1 MNMNRINYIAIIVT
15 IIAIITIGLISL
27 YQSSDLDYV
36 EKPRVIVTIL
46 PQEEFIEKIAADKVS
61 ITTMVPPGASPH
73 TYEPRPSQMKE
84 VTEAEMYAKVGA
96 GLDFELVWMS
106 KIIETNP
113 NMLIIDS
120 SKGIRLIETVAD
132 NEYREHE
139 IHEREHVGKDPH
151 VWLSPKNAVIMVEN
165 LYEGLVKID
174 PDNKEFYTK
183 NKDAYIESLKELD
196 RTIMQTFSGL
206 KTKKFMVYHDSW
218 GYLAYDYGLE
228 QIPIEKEGKEPTPEG
243 IANLID
249 QARENNITIIFASP
263 EFEIQTAKTIAE
275 EIDGSVI
282 LISPLAKDYIENF
295 KRMSDEISKSLN
307 ES

>member
-1 MNMNRINYIAIIVT
+1 MNRINYITIIVT
-15 IIAIITIGLISL
+15 IIVIITIGLVSL
-27 YQSSDLDYV
+27 HQSSDLNYV
-36 EKPRVIVTIL
+36 EKPRVVVTIL
-46 PQEEFIEKIAADKVS
+46 PQEEFIEKIAGDKVS

-84 VTEAEMYAKVGA
+84 ITEAEMYAKVGS
-96 GLDFELVWMS
+96 GLDFELVWMP

-120 SKGIRLIETVAD
+120 SKGIKLIETIAD
-132 NEYREHE
+132 NENGEHE
-139 IHEREHVGKDPH
+139 TNEREHARKDPH
-151 VWLSPKNAVIMVEN
+151 FWLSPKNVIIMVEN

-174 PDNKEFYTK
+174 PDNKRFYTE

-196 RTIMQTFSGL
+196 STIMQTFSGL

-218 GYLAYDYGLE
+218 DYLAYDYGLE
-228 QIPIEKEGKEPTPEG
+228 QIPIQKEGKEPTPEG

-282 LISPLAKDYIENF
+282 LISPLAKDYIENL

>member
-1 MNMNRINYIAIIVT
+1 MNMNRINYITIIVT
-15 IIAIITIGLISL
+15 IIVIITIGLVSL
-27 YQSSDLDYV
+27 HQSSDLNYV
-36 EKPRVIVTIL
+36 EKPRVVVTIL
-46 PQEEFIEKIAADKVS
+46 PQEEFIEKIAGDKVS

-84 VTEAEMYAKVGA
+84 ITEAEMYAKVGS
-96 GLDFELVWMS
+96 GLDFELVWMP

-120 SKGIRLIETVAD
+120 SKGIKLIETIAD
-132 NEYREHE
+132 NENGEHE
-139 IHEREHVGKDPH
+139 TNEREHARKDPH
-151 VWLSPKNAVIMVEN
+151 FWLSPKNVIIMVEN

-174 PDNKEFYTK
+174 PDNKRFYTE

-196 RTIMQTFSGL
+196 STIMQTFSGL

-218 GYLAYDYGLE
+218 DYLAYDYGLE
-228 QIPIEKEGKEPTPEG
+228 QIPIQKEGKEPTPEG

-282 LISPLAKDYIENF
+282 LISPLAKDYIENL

-307 ES
+307 E

>member
-1 MNMNRINYIAIIVT
+1 MNMNRINYIAIIFT
-15 IIAIITIGLISL
+15 IIVIIAVGLLSL

-36 EKPRVIVTIL
+36 EKPRVVVTIL
-46 PQEEFIEKIAADKVS
+46 PQAEFIEKIAGDKVS

-84 VTEAEMYAKVGA
+84 VTKAEMFAKVGT
-96 GLDFELVWMS
+96 GLDFELVWMP

-113 NMLIIDS
+113 NILIVNS
-120 SKGIRLIETVAD
+120 SEGIHLIEMGAHD
-132 NEYREHE
+132 NEYQLG
-139 IHEREHVGKDPH
+139 GKDPH
-151 VWLSPKNAVIMVEN
+151 VWLSPKKAIIMVEN

-174 PDNKEFYTK
+174 PGNKEYYTK
-183 NKDAYIESLKELD
+183 NKDVYINSLKELD
-196 RTIMQTFSGL
+196 STIMQTFSGL

-228 QIPIEKEGKEPTPEG
+228 QIPIQKEGKEPTPEG
-243 IANLID
+243 IATLID

-263 EFEIQTAKTIAE
+263 EFEIQTAKTISE
-275 EIDGSVI
+275 EIDGTVI
-282 LISPLAKDYIENF
+282 LISPLAKDYIENL

-307 ES
+307 ET

>member
-1 MNMNRINYIAIIVT
+1 MNMNRIKFIAIVVT
-15 IIAIITIGLISL
+15 IIVIIAVGLISL
-27 YQSSDLDYV
+27 YQSSDLDYA
-36 EKPRVIVTIL
+36 EKPRVVVTIL
-46 PQEEFIEKIAADKVS
+46 PQAEFIEKIAADKVS

-84 VTEAEMYAKVGA
+84 VTDAEMYAKVGT
-96 GLDFELVWMS
+96 GLDFELVWMD

-132 NEYREHE
+132 NEHGR
-139 IHEREHVGKDPH
+139 KDPH
-151 VWLSPKNAVIMVEN
+151 IWLSPKNAIIMVEN

-174 PDNKEFYTK
+174 PDNKEFYAK
-183 NKDAYIESLKELD
+183 NKDEYIESLKELD
-196 RTIMQTFSGL
+196 STMMQTFSGL

-228 QIPIEKEGKEPTPEG
+228 QIPIAKEGKEPTPEG

-249 QARENNITIIFASP
+249 QARENNITIILASP

-282 LISPLAKDYIENF
+282 LISPLAKDYIENL

>member
-1 MNMNRINYIAIIVT
+1 MKRISYIAILFT
-15 IIAIITIGLISL
+15 IIVIITIGLISL
-27 YQSSDLDYV
+27 YQSSDLDYD
-36 EKPRVIVTIL
+36 EKPRVVVTIL
-46 PQEEFIEKIAADKVS
+46 PQAEFIEKIAGDKVS

-84 VTEAEMYAKVGA
+84 VTEAEMYAKVGT
-96 GLDFELVWMS
+96 GLDFELVWMP

-113 NMLIIDS
+113 NMLIVDS
-120 SKGIRLIETVAD
+120 SEGTHLIEMGAHD
-132 NEYREHE
+132 NEHPL
-139 IHEREHVGKDPH
+139 GAKDPH
-151 VWLSPKNAVIMVEN
+151 VWLSPKKAIIMVEN

-174 PDNKEFYTK
+174 PDNKEYYTK
-183 NKDAYIESLKELD
+183 NKDVYINSLKELD
-196 RTIMQTFSGL
+196 STIMQTFSGL
-206 KTKKFMVYHDSW
+206 KTRKFMVYHDSW

-243 IANLID
+243 IATLID

-275 EIDGSVI
+275 EIDGTVI
-282 LISPLAKDYIENF
+282 LISPLAKDYIENL

-307 ES
+307 ET

>member
-1 MNMNRINYIAIIVT
+1 MDMKRINYIAILFT
-15 IIAIITIGLISL
+15 IIVIITIGLISL
-27 YQSSDLDYV
+27 YQSSNLDYD
-36 EKPRVIVTIL
+36 EKPRVVVTIL
-46 PQEEFIEKIAADKVS
+46 PQAEFIEKIAGDKVS

-84 VTEAEMYAKVGA
+84 VAEAEMYAKVGT
-96 GLDFELVWMS
+96 GLDFELVWMP

-113 NMLIIDS
+113 NMLIVDS
-120 SKGIRLIETVAD
+120 SEGTHLIEMGAHD
-132 NEYREHE
+132 NEHPL
-139 IHEREHVGKDPH
+139 GAKDPH
-151 VWLSPKNAVIMVEN
+151 VWLSPKKAIIMVEN

-174 PDNKEFYTK
+174 PDNKEYYAK
-183 NKDAYIESLKELD
+183 NKDVYINSLKELD
-196 RTIMQTFSGL
+196 SIIMQTFSGL

-228 QIPIEKEGKEPTPEG
+228 QIPIAKEGKEPTPEG
-243 IANLID
+243 IVNLID

-282 LISPLAKDYIENF
+282 LISPLAKDYIENL
-295 KRMSDEISKSLN
+295 KKMSDEISKSLN

>member
-15 IIAIITIGLISL
+15 IIVIITIGLISL
-27 YQSSDLDYV
+27 DQSSDLDYD
-36 EKPRVIVTIL
+36 EKPRVVVTIL
-46 PQEEFIEKIAADKVS
+46 PQAEFIEKIAGDKVS

-84 VTEAEMYAKVGA
+84 VTEAEMYAKVGT
-96 GLDFELVWMS
+96 GLDFELVWMP

-113 NMLIIDS
+113 NMLIVDS
-120 SKGIRLIETVAD
+120 SEGTHLIEMGAHD
-132 NEYREHE
+132 NEYPL
-139 IHEREHVGKDPH
+139 GAKDPH
-151 VWLSPKNAVIMVEN
+151 VWLSPKKAIIMVEN
-165 LYEGLVKID
+165 LYEGLAKID
-174 PDNKEFYTK
+174 PDNKEYYAK
-183 NKDAYIESLKELD
+183 NKDVYINSLKELD
-196 RTIMQTFSGL
+196 STMMQTFSGL

-228 QIPIEKEGKEPTPEG
+228 QIPIAKEGKEPTPEG

-263 EFEIQTAKTIAE
+263 EFEIQTAKTIAK

-282 LISPLAKDYIENF
+282 LISPLARDYIENL
-295 KRMSDEISKSLN
+295 KKMSDEISKSLN

>member
-1 MNMNRINYIAIIVT
+1 MNMNRINYIAIIFT
-15 IIAIITIGLISL
+15 IIVIIAVGLLSL

-36 EKPRVIVTIL
+36 EKPRVVVTIL
-46 PQEEFIEKIAADKVS
+46 PQAEFIEKIAGDKVS

-84 VTEAEMYAKVGA
+84 VTKAEMYAKVGT
-96 GLDFELVWMS
+96 GLGFELVWMP

-113 NMLIIDS
+113 NMLIVDS
-120 SKGIRLIETVAD
+120 SEGTNLIEMSAHD
-132 NEYREHE
+132 NEYHLG
-139 IHEREHVGKDPH
+139 GKDPH
-151 VWLSPKNAVIMVEN
+151 VWLSPKKAIIMVEN

-174 PDNKEFYTK
+174 PDNKEYYTK
-183 NKDAYIESLKELD
+183 NKDVYINSLKELD
-196 RTIMQTFSGL
+196 NTIMQTFSGL
-206 KTKKFMVYHDSW
+206 KTRKFMVYHDSW

-228 QIPIEKEGKEPTPEG
+228 QIPIEKEGKKPTPEG
-243 IANLID
+243 IATLID

-275 EIDGSVI
+275 EIDGTVI
-282 LISPLAKDYIENF
+282 LISPLAKDYIENL

-307 ES
+307 ET

>member
-1 MNMNRINYIAIIVT
+1 MNMNRINYIAIIFT
-15 IIAIITIGLISL
+15 IIVIIAVGLLSL

-36 EKPRVIVTIL
+36 EKPRVVVTIL
-46 PQEEFIEKIAADKVS
+46 PQAEFIEKIAGDKVS

-84 VTEAEMYAKVGA
+84 VTKAEMFAKVGT
-96 GLDFELVWMS
+96 GLDFELVWMP

-113 NMLIIDS
+113 NILIVNS
-120 SKGIRLIETVAD
+120 SEGIHLIEMGAHD
-132 NEYREHE
+132 NEYQLG
-139 IHEREHVGKDPH
+139 GKDPH
-151 VWLSPKNAVIMVEN
+151 VWLSPKKAIIMVEN

-174 PDNKEFYTK
+174 PDNKEYYTK
-183 NKDAYIESLKELD
+183 NKDVYINSLKELD
-196 RTIMQTFSGL
+196 STIMQTFSGL

-228 QIPIEKEGKEPTPEG
+228 QIPIQKEGKEPTPEG
-243 IANLID
+243 IATLID

-263 EFEIQTAKTIAE
+263 EFEIQTAKTISE
-275 EIDGSVI
+275 EIDGTVI
-282 LISPLAKDYIENF
+282 LISPLAKDYIENL

-307 ES
+307 ET

>member
-1 MNMNRINYIAIIVT
+1 MDMKRINYIAILFT
-15 IIAIITIGLISL
+15 IIVIITIGLISL
-27 YQSSDLDYV
+27 YQSSDLDYD
-36 EKPRVIVTIL
+36 EKPRVVVTIL
-46 PQEEFIEKIAADKVS
+46 PQAEFIEKIAGDKVS

-84 VTEAEMYAKVGA
+84 VTEAEMYAKVGT
-96 GLDFELVWMS
+96 GLDFELVWMP

-113 NMLIIDS
+113 NMLIVDS
-120 SKGIRLIETVAD
+120 SEGTHLIEMGAHD
-132 NEYREHE
+132 NEHPL
-139 IHEREHVGKDPH
+139 GAKDPH
-151 VWLSPKNAVIMVEN
+151 VWLSPKKAIIMVEN

-174 PDNKEFYTK
+174 PDNKEYYTK
-183 NKDAYIESLKELD
+183 NKDVYVNSLKELD
-196 RTIMQTFSGL
+196 STIMQTFSGL
-206 KTKKFMVYHDSW
+206 KTRKFMVYHDSW

-243 IANLID
+243 IATLID

-275 EIDGSVI
+275 EIDGTVI
-282 LISPLAKDYIENF
+282 LISPLAKDYIENL

-307 ES
+307 EI

>member
-1 MNMNRINYIAIIVT
+1 MIRINYIAIIFT
-15 IIAIITIGLISL
+15 IIVIMAVGLIYL
-27 YQSSDLDYV
+27 YYPSDLVYD
-36 EKPRVIVTIL
+36 EQPRVVVTIL
-46 PQEEFIEKIAADKVS
+46 PQAEFIEKIAGDKVS
-61 ITTMVPPGASPH
+61 ITTMVPPGANPH

-84 VTEAEMYAKVGA
+84 VAEAQMYAKVGT
-96 GLDFELVWMS
+96 GLDFELVWMQ

-113 NMLIIDS
+113 NMLVVDS
-120 SKGIRLIETVAD
+120 SEGIQLIEMVAHD
-132 NEYREHE
+132 NEDQLG
-139 IHEREHVGKDPH
+139 GKDPH
-151 VWLSPKNAVIMVEN
+151 IWLSPKKAIIMVEN

-174 PDNKEFYTK
+174 PDNKEYYAK
-183 NKDAYIESLKELD
+183 NKDVYIDSLKELD

-206 KTKKFMVYHDSW
+206 KTRKFMVYHDSW

-228 QIPIEKEGKEPTPEG
+228 QIPIKKEGKEPTPEG

-249 QARENNITIIFASP
+249 QARENNITVIFASP

-282 LISPLAKDYIENF
+282 MISPLAKDYINNL

-307 ES
+307 ET

>member
-1 MNMNRINYIAIIVT
+1 MNRINYITIIVT
-15 IIAIITIGLISL
+15 IIVIITIGLISL
-27 YQSSDLDYV
+27 HQSSDLNYV
-36 EKPRVIVTIL
+36 EKPRVVVTIL
-46 PQEEFIEKIAADKVS
+46 PQEEFIEKIAGDKVS

-84 VTEAEMYAKVGA
+84 ITEAEMYAKVGS
-96 GLDFELVWMS
+96 GLDFELVWMP

-120 SKGIRLIETVAD
+120 SKGIKLIETIAD
-132 NEYREHE
+132 NENGEHE
-139 IHEREHVGKDPH
+139 TNEREHARKDPH
-151 VWLSPKNAVIMVEN
+151 FWLSPKNVIIMVEN

-174 PDNKEFYTK
+174 PDNKRFYTE

-196 RTIMQTFSGL
+196 STIMQTFSGL

-218 GYLAYDYGLE
+218 DYLAYDYGLE
-228 QIPIEKEGKEPTPEG
+228 QIPIQKEGKEPTPEG

-249 QARENNITIIFASP
+249 QAHENNITIIFASP

-282 LISPLAKDYIENF
+282 LISPLAKDYIENL

>member
-1 MNMNRINYIAIIVT
+1 MIRINYIAIIFT
-15 IIAIITIGLISL
+15 IIVIMAVGLIYL
-27 YQSSDLDYV
+27 YNPSDLVYD
-36 EKPRVIVTIL
+36 EQPRVVVTIL
-46 PQEEFIEKIAADKVS
+46 PQAEFIEKIAGDKVS
-61 ITTMVPPGASPH
+61 ITTMVPPGANPH

-84 VTEAEMYAKVGA
+84 VAEAQMYAKVGT
-96 GLDFELVWMS
+96 GLDFELVWMQ

-113 NMLIIDS
+113 NMLVVDS
-120 SKGIRLIETVAD
+120 SEGIQLIEMVAHD
-132 NEYREHE
+132 NEDQLG
-139 IHEREHVGKDPH
+139 GKDPH
-151 VWLSPKNAVIMVEN
+151 IWLSPKKAIIMVEN

-174 PDNKEFYTK
+174 PDNKEYYAK
-183 NKDAYIESLKELD
+183 NKDVYIDSLKELD
-196 RTIMQTFSGL
+196 RTIMKTFSGL
-206 KTKKFMVYHDSW
+206 KTRKFMVYHDSW

-228 QIPIEKEGKEPTPEG
+228 QIPIKKEGKEPTPEG

-282 LISPLAKDYIENF
+282 MISPLAKDYINNL

-307 ES
+307 ET

>member
-1 MNMNRINYIAIIVT
+1 MNMNRINYIAIIFAIIV
-15 IIAIITIGLISL
+15 IIAVGLLSL

-36 EKPRVIVTIL
+36 EKPRVVVTIL
-46 PQEEFIEKIAADKVS
+46 PQTEFIEKIAGDKVS

-84 VTEAEMYAKVGA
+84 VTKAEMFAKVGT
-96 GLDFELVWMS
+96 GLDFELVWMP

-113 NMLIIDS
+113 NILIVNS
-120 SKGIRLIETVAD
+120 SEGIHLIEMGAHD
-132 NEYREHE
+132 NEYQLG
-139 IHEREHVGKDPH
+139 GKDPH
-151 VWLSPKNAVIMVEN
+151 VWLSPKKAIIMVEN

-174 PDNKEFYTK
+174 PDNKEYYTK
-183 NKDAYIESLKELD
+183 NKDVYINSLKELD
-196 RTIMQTFSGL
+196 STIMQTFSGL

-228 QIPIEKEGKEPTPEG
+228 QIPIQKEGKEPTPEG
-243 IANLID
+243 IATLID

-263 EFEIQTAKTIAE
+263 EFEIQTAKTISE
-275 EIDGSVI
+275 EIDGTVI
-282 LISPLAKDYIENF
+282 LISPLAKDYIENL

-307 ES
+307 ET

>member
-1 MNMNRINYIAIIVT
+1 MNMNRINYIAIIFT
-15 IIAIITIGLISL
+15 IIVIIAVGLLSL

-36 EKPRVIVTIL
+36 EKPRVVVTIL
-46 PQEEFIEKIAADKVS
+46 PQAEFIEKIAGDKVS

-84 VTEAEMYAKVGA
+84 VTKAEMYAKVGT
-96 GLDFELVWMS
+96 GLDFELVWMP

-113 NMLIIDS
+113 NMLIVDS
-120 SKGIRLIETVAD
+120 SEGTHLIEMSAHD
-132 NEYREHE
+132 NEYQLG
-139 IHEREHVGKDPH
+139 GKDPH
-151 VWLSPKNAVIMVEN
+151 IWLSPKKAIIMVEN

-174 PDNKEFYTK
+174 PNNKEYYAK
-183 NKDAYIESLKELD
+183 NKDVYINSLKELD
-196 RTIMQTFSGL
+196 STITQTFSGL

-228 QIPIEKEGKEPTPEG
+228 QIPIQKEGKKPTPEG
-243 IANLID
+243 IATLID

-275 EIDGSVI
+275 EIDGTVI
-282 LISPLAKDYIENF
+282 LISPLAKDYIENL

-307 ES
+307 ET

>member
-1 MNMNRINYIAIIVT
+1 MNRINYIAIIFT
-15 IIAIITIGLISL
+15 IIVIIAVGLLSL

-36 EKPRVIVTIL
+36 EKPRVVVTIL
-46 PQEEFIEKIAADKVS
+46 PQAEFIEKIAGDKVS

-84 VTEAEMYAKVGA
+84 VTKAEMFAKVGT
-96 GLDFELVWMS
+96 GLDFELVWMP

-113 NMLIIDS
+113 NILIVNS
-120 SKGIRLIETVAD
+120 SEGIHLIEMGAHD
-132 NEYREHE
+132 NEYPLG
-139 IHEREHVGKDPH
+139 GKDPH
-151 VWLSPKNAVIMVEN
+151 VWLSPKKAIIMVEN

-174 PDNKEFYTK
+174 PDNKEYYTK
-183 NKDAYIESLKELD
+183 NKDVYINSLKELD
-196 RTIMQTFSGL
+196 STIMQTFSGL

-228 QIPIEKEGKEPTPEG
+228 QIPIQKEGKEPTPEG
-243 IANLID
+243 IATLID

-263 EFEIQTAKTIAE
+263 EFEIQTAKTISE
-275 EIDGSVI
+275 EIDGTVI
-282 LISPLAKDYIENF
+282 LISPLAKDYIENL

-307 ES
+307 ET

>member
-1 MNMNRINYIAIIVT
+1 MNRINYIAIIFT
-15 IIAIITIGLISL
+15 IIVIIAVGLLSL

-36 EKPRVIVTIL
+36 EKPRVVVTIL
-46 PQEEFIEKIAADKVS
+46 PQAEFIEKIAGDKVS

-84 VTEAEMYAKVGA
+84 VTKAEMFAKVGT
-96 GLDFELVWMS
+96 GLDFELVWMP

-113 NMLIIDS
+113 NILIVNS
-120 SKGIRLIETVAD
+120 SEGIHLIEMGAHD
-132 NEYREHE
+132 NEYQLG
-139 IHEREHVGKDPH
+139 GKDPH
-151 VWLSPKNAVIMVEN
+151 VWLSPKKAIIMVEN

-174 PDNKEFYTK
+174 PDNKEYYTK
-183 NKDAYIESLKELD
+183 NKDVYINSLKELD
-196 RTIMQTFSGL
+196 STIMQTFSGL

-228 QIPIEKEGKEPTPEG
+228 QIPIQKEGKEPTPEG
-243 IANLID
+243 IATLID

-263 EFEIQTAKTIAE
+263 EFEIQTAKTISE
-275 EIDGSVI
+275 EIDGTVI
-282 LISPLAKDYIENF
+282 LISPLAKDYIENL

-307 ES
+307 ET